1 MNYRE
6 DLEIQ
11 LQKVNLAIQEVFEDL
26 YITDKEKQERIE
38 KLINFKEAII
48 YKGKELRIDLEA
60 AQTFLSRKKIFKTLF
75 LPTIKVE

>member
-11 LQKVNLAIQEVFEDL
+11 LQKVNLAIQEVIESV

-38 KLINFKEAII
+38 KLINFKEAVIF
-48 YKGKELRIDLEA
+48 KGKELRIDLEA
-60 AQTFLSRKKIFKTLF
+60 A
-75 LPTIKVE
+75 